1 MASCTPHAADRRLGG
16 MDCGAGYVVGRV
28 QIVLI
33 CTAAGLIDLDPMT
46 AA

>member
-1 MASCTPHAADRRLGG
+1 VDG
-16 MDCGAGYVVGRV
+16 GAGYVVGRV

-33 CTAAGLIDLDPMT
+33 CTAAYLIALDPVT